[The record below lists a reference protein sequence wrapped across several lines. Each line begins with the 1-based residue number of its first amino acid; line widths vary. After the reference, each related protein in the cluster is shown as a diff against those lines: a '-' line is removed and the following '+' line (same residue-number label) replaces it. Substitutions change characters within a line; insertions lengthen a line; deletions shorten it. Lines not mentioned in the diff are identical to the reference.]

1 MRPASFSLSVVLSL
15 ADGASAK
22 PAGSPRATRE
32 ARPRRTVGCDLS
44 VTGIGTKGVSAGLA
58 TPTGGHAQVPARLR
72 RQLRGSR
79 RTPPPAPHCHVLSS
93 GIHRE
98 ERGARLSTHVTARHG
113 KVTPCKDDPQPWAPL
128 ARTRFKAER
137 DVLNRTQTAP
147 SVKGKN
153 GPTGPRGSQGLVL
166 RRDRCR
172 RVGPRGGRFCNVSPR
187 AGERPRTPSPLKRG
201 EADGLKIGQTPEP
214 ALRGRRVRVSVRET
228 SPRCHESAE

>member
-1 MRPASFSLSVVLSL
+1 MDAICLSQASGLKESALAWRPPREATLRFPPDSAASSALPCALIRDSQGGQRGPPVHPRHSEAREGHSLQGRPA
-15 ADGASAK
+15 A
-22 PAGSPRATRE
+22 P
-32 ARPRRTVGCDLS
+32 
-44 VTGIGTKGVSAGLA
+44 GTS
-58 TPTGGHAQVPARLR
+58 
-72 RQLRGSR
+72 
-79 RTPPPAPHCHVLSS
+79 
-93 GIHRE
+93 
-98 ERGARLSTHVTARHG
+98 
-113 KVTPCKDDPQPWAPL
+113 

-172 RVGPRGGRFCNVSPR
+172 RVGPRGGCFCNVSPR

-214 ALRGRRVRVSVRET
+214 ALRGRRVRVPRARNE
-228 SPRCHESAE
+228 SPMP